1 MLILNNKFILI
12 NQQKN
17 KFTEWRVPKT
27 LQWLVKLFL
36 IFLLIFTAFRLATVL
51 FFKPAPLS
59 FVEVLPSFWLGLKY
73 DLRWISIILLPILLL
88 SLFPKFSPYYNER
101 QKKIWTIYL
110 GIITLLV
117 LFFYGADFGQF
128 AYVNSRLNADALV
141 FAEQPGESL
150 KMIWQSYPVIWILI
164 GIAGAMLMMTWMFKR
179 THIGVTDVNS
189 RIHKFDYRRRWHV
202 VALVITGWFIYGF
215 LTTGGLKFYRAFNL
229 NDDFRSNLALN
240 PMQNFFATLRFKD
253 SENNSL
259 AKLYYPIIENFLHLK
274 NSGTGK
280 NNYLRVAQP
289 SNHAIESEP
298 NIVLIVLENFS
309 MYKSSLSGNP
319 LNATPYIKT
328 LAGEGIFFNRCFA
341 TSYGKARSVFGLL
354 TGVPDVQLSKFAT
367 RNEITVKQPSII
379 NDFTGYEKYYFTG
392 GNSSFNNFKGLI
404 KNIEDVKIFEEGS
417 YKTAALNSWGIGDN
431 ALFAEANEV
440 LKKQEKPFFAMLQTS
455 GNQLPFTLP
464 ADDKEFVLEEVP
476 LDRLKK
482 YGFESLKEYQAFAY
496 ADYCLKK
503 YMEAAQKENY
513 FKNTIF
519 VFVGNHGVDGD
530 ASAIYPDAWNRQRLT
545 EEHVPLLFYAPQLLA
560 PQKIEKTVSQIDVLP
575 TVAGLIHQPY
585 RNWGLGR
592 NVLDSSENNEPAAF
606 IMYHTAG
613 WVGVVNNDF
622 FYRKNIRIE
631 KEELVSIKQNNLQI
645 SLAQQD
651 SVKKHL
657 GNLTSALY
665 ETARWML
672 VHNGK

>member
-1 MLILNNKFILI
+1 M
-12 NQQKN
+12 
-17 KFTEWRVPKT
+17 
-27 LQWLVKLFL
+27 
-36 IFLLIFTAFRLATVL
+36 ATVL
-51 FFKPAPLS
+51 FFKPERLS

-88 SLFPKFSPYYNER
+88 SLFPKFSPYYNNR

-141 FAEQPGESL
+141 LAEQPKESL

-164 GIAGAMLMMTWMFKR
+164 GIAGALLMMTWMFKR
-179 THIGVTDVNS
+179 THVGVTDVNS
-189 RIHKFDYRRRWHV
+189 RIHKFDYRRRWHL
-202 VALVITGWFIYGF
+202 VAMLITGWFIYGF
-215 LTTGGLKFYRAFNL
+215 LTSGGLKFYRAFNL

-240 PMQNFFATLRFKD
+240 PLQNFFTTLRFKD

-259 AKLYYPIIENFLHLK
+259 AKFYFGNIESFLQLK

-289 SNHAIESEP
+289 SNHAIETEP

-309 MYKSSLSGNP
+309 MYKSSLSDNP
-319 LNATPYIKT
+319 LDASPFTQT
-328 LAGEGIFFNRCFA
+328 LAADGIFFNRCFA

-367 RNEITVKQPSII
+367 RNEITVQQPSIV
-379 NDFTGYEKYYFTG
+379 NDFVGYEKYYFTG

-404 KNIEDVKIFEEGS
+404 NNINNVKIFEEGM
-417 YKTAALNSWGIGDN
+417 YQAAPLNSWGIGDK
-431 ALFAEANEV
+431 ALFTEANDV
-440 LKKQEKPFFAMLQTS
+440 FAKQEKPFFAILQTS

-464 ADDKEFVLEEVP
+464 PDDKDFILPEVDT
-476 LDRLKK
+476 DRLKK
-482 YGFESLKEYQAFAY
+482 YGFESLKEYQAFVY

-503 YMEAAQKENY
+503 YFEAAQKEKY
-513 FKNTIF
+513 FKNTVF
-519 VFVGNHGVDGD
+519 VIVGNHGVDGD
-530 ASAIYPDAWNRQRLT
+530 ASAIYPEAWNRQRLT
-545 EEHVPLLFYAPQLLA
+545 EEHVPLIFYAPSLIEA
-560 PQKIEKTVSQIDVLP
+560 KKIEKTISQIDVLP
-575 TVAGLIHQPY
+575 TLAGLIHQPY
-585 RNWGLGR
+585 RNYGLGR
-592 NVLDSSENNEPAAF
+592 NVLDSSENYEPAAF
-606 IMYHTAG
+606 VMYHAAG
-613 WVGVVNNDF
+613 WIGVVNNDF

-631 KEELVSIKQNNLQI
+631 KEELVSIKQDE
-645 SLAQQD
+645 LALNPVQQD

-657 GNLTSALY
+657 GNLTTAIY

-672 VHNGK
+672 VYNGK